1 AVQHHSAARMGA
13 QSLAVACGAL
23 ALCLTLAR
31 ATNPG
36 ILVRITEA
44 GLDYAHLQ
52 GMAILEKELTH
63 VKLPD
68 FSGDFRI
75 RHVGKVHYELS
86 GLDLQNFHLP
96 YSRISLVPNV
106 GLQVSISNA
115 FADVNGNWRVKIHFL
130 RDHGS
135 FDITVENVYIKVNLK
150 LGNNT
155 SGKPTIDTSYC
166 STRISKV
173 RVRFSGKLGYVTSLY
188 RPRIGLRCISFP
200 QICDIVAKSVRSDL
214 QPYVQTLPVTAK
226 IDAVAGVDYSLVG
239 PPTATTQSL
248 DVPMKGECYSLAQR
262 SAVPFSPLALTLP
275 PDHDR
280 MVYFGVSSYFFN
292 TASVA
297 YHEAG
302 ALVFEIT
309 DSMIPKT
316 IDFHLKTTTFSAFVP
331 QVKKY
336 PDMQMKLRLS
346 APSAPFLNIGPG
358 GLSLRPVVD
367 IQAYAILPN
376 ASMAPLFLLS
386 LVSLGTACSNDSG
399 SRWAAPGAFTALADV
414 VWLVNRL
421 GQGFPLPLLDR
432 IQLSDI
438 LVQFHQVSVGS
449 PQPWPEPI
457 LFPPEPSAREAA
469 CLLLLAP
476 C

>member
-1 AVQHHSAARMGA
+1 M
-13 QSLAVACGAL
+13 
-23 ALCLTLAR
+23 T
-31 ATNPG
+31 
-36 ILVRITEA
+36 
-44 GLDYAHLQ
+44 
-52 GMAILEKELTH
+52 
-63 VKLPD
+63 
-68 FSGDFRI
+68 
-75 RHVGKVHYELS
+75 
-86 GLDLQNFHLP
+86 
-96 YSRISLVPNV
+96 
-106 GLQVSISNA
+106 
-115 FADVNGNWRVKIHFL
+115 
-130 RDHGS
+130 
-135 FDITVENVYIKVNLK
+135 
-150 LGNNT
+150 
-155 SGKPTIDTSYC
+155 
-166 STRISKV
+166 
-173 RVRFSGKLGYVTSLY
+173 
-188 RPRIGLRCISFP
+188 FP
-200 QICDIVAKSVRSDL
+200 
-214 QPYVQTLPVTAK
+214 K

-414 VWLVNRL
+414 VWLVSSPLSLAQRSAVPFSPLAL